1 VKEFKG
7 RVAVVTGAASGIGRG
22 LAERFGAEG
31 MKVVLGDIEEQALRQ
46 AEAEM
51 REKGVDVI
59 GVVTDVSRPEQVEN
73 LAQQTLNAFGG
84 VHIVCNNAGVVGGSG
99 GFGRTWESTLKDWQW
114 ILGVNLWGVING
126 VRTFLPIMLEK
137 GDEGHIV
144 NTSSFAGMMGGG
156 GIYGVTKQAVVAL
169 SESLFSE
176 LKVAGAKVGVSVL
189 CPAWVKTSL
198 ADAARN
204 RPKELT
210 NTAEAPPNAQS
221 AAAEQM
227 IRNFLDGGLPPSEIA
242 DQVMTA
248 IREEKLYILTH
259 PEMDDIIRTR
269 FDNIL
274 ARRNPEPSLLA

>member
-1 VKEFKG
+1 MKEFKG
-7 RVAVVTGAASGIGRG
+7 RVAVVTGGASGIGRG

-31 MKVVLGDIEEQALRQ
+31 MKVVLADIEEKALWQ

-51 REKGVDVI
+51 REKGVEVL
-59 GVVTDVSRPEQVEN
+59 GVVTDVSKPEQVDR
-73 LAQQTLNAFGG
+73 LAQETLNAFGG

-126 VRTFLPIMLEK
+126 VRTFLPIMLER

-144 NTSSFAGMMGGG
+144 NTSSFAGLMGGG

-176 LKVAGAKVGVSVL
+176 LKVAGAKIGVSVL

-198 ADAARN
+198 ADARRN
-204 RPKELT
+204 RPTELA
-210 NTAEAPPNAQS
+210 NVNEPPPTPQS
-221 AAAEQM
+221 EMTEQM
-227 IRNFLDGGLPPSEIA
+227 IRGLLDSGLPPSEIA
-242 DQVMTA
+242 DQVVQA

-259 PEMDDIIRTR
+259 PDMDDILRTR

>member
-1 VKEFKG
+1 
-7 RVAVVTGAASGIGRG
+7 
-22 LAERFGAEG
+22 
-31 MKVVLGDIEEQALRQ
+31 MKVVLADIEEQALRQ

-51 REKGVDVI
+51 REKGVDVL
-59 GVVTDVSRPEQVEN
+59 GVQTDVSKPEQLEN
-73 LAQQTLNAFGG
+73 LAQQTLNAFGA
-84 VHIVCNNAGVVGGSG
+84 VHIVCNNAGVVGGAG

-126 VRTFLPIMLEK
+126 VRAFLPIMLEK
-137 GDEGHIV
+137 GEEGHIV
-144 NTSSFAGMMGGG
+144 NTSSFAGLMGGG

-169 SESLFSE
+169 SESLYSE

-198 ADAARN
+198 ADAKRN
-204 RPKELT
+204 RPPELA
-210 NTAEAPPNAQS
+210 NASEVPPDPQA

-227 IRNFLDGGLPPSEIA
+227 IRGFLDSGIDTSVVA
-242 DQVMTA
+242 DQVVQA
-248 IREEKLYILTH
+248 IRNDQLYILTH
-259 PEMDDIIRTR
+259 PEMDDILRVR